1 MKETVKQWLKQSR
14 YDYETA
20 RAMHKTG
27 RYLYVAFMCQ
37 QSIEKYLKALICAK
51 TNKMPPYV
59 HNLTSL
65 AGYLKLVI
73 DEDRLDLLDILS
85 RYYLT
90 TRYPVVKQKLSKS
103 IDKKESFELLKKT
116 RDFIKWLKKESK
128 I

>member
-1 MKETVKQWLKQSR
+1 
-14 YDYETA
+14 
-20 RAMHKTG
+20 
-27 RYLYVAFMCQ
+27 
-37 QSIEKYLKALICAK
+37 
-51 TNKMPPYV
+51 
-59 HNLTSL
+59 L